1 MTLIEQQLNIFLY
14 HLIYILIIQDYV
26 LIYLLGNHLWGTD
39 LRSDDNP
46 IEAALETVCRKNDEY
61 LGKAS
66 VDWCRKNGVKKRL
79 VHLHINE

>member
-1 MTLIEQQLNIFLY
+1 MFVY
-14 HLIYILIIQDYV
+14 PSGY
-26 LIYLLGNHLWGTD
+26 HLWGAD

-46 IEAALETVCRKNDEY
+46 IEAGLEFVCRSNGNY

-66 VDWCRKNGVKKRL
+66 VEECRTNGIKKRL

>member
-1 MTLIEQQLNIFLY
+1 MLIC
-14 HLIYILIIQDYV
+14 
-26 LIYLLGNHLWGTD
+26 LLGTHLWGAD

-46 IEAALETVCRKNDEY
+46 IEAGLETVCRSSGKY

-66 VDWCRKNGVKKRL
+66 VERYRKNGIKKRL